1 MNNILSE
8 KEYQRFI
15 IDKLVAENG
24 YIERKNVKFDRNFAI
39 DREMLFKFLDDTQ
52 PEAMAQIRKVYK
64 DVTEDTVINFINTEI
79 TKAKSSLLSVL
90 KHGVEIAGYKLDLMY
105 TKPATTFN
113 KDLLIKYNK
122 NIFSVMEEG
131 VRTVLYHDSACKF
144 GYADGGIRFGS
155 ETRRIYDFRS
165 LRREYGGRDNLQ
177 KDYRIKG
184 QKSVAFL
191 SATRREKAERI
202 RFNETNRDN
211 GGRAAFYPFLRVSDT
226 GIVFRGRG
234 TA

>member
-15 IDKLVAENG
+15 IDKLVSENG
-24 YIERKNVKFDRNFAI
+24 YIERKNVKFDRKFAI

-64 DVTEDTVINFINTEI
+64 NVTEDTVVNFINTEI

-113 KDLLIKYNK
+113 KDLLAKYNK
-122 NIFSVMEEG
+122 NIFSVMEE
-131 VRTVLYHDSACKF
+131 VWASDT
-144 GYADGGIRFGS
+144 
-155 ETRRIYDFRS
+155 
-165 LRREYGGRDNLQ
+165 
-177 KDYRIKG
+177 
-184 QKSVAFL
+184 
-191 SATRREKAERI
+191 ERI
-202 RFNETNRDN
+202 DLVVFLN
-211 GGRAAFYPFLRVSDT
+211 GFA
-226 GIVFRGRG
+226 IM
-234 TA
+234 

>member
-24 YIERKNVKFDRNFAI
+24 YIERKNVKFDRKFAI

-64 DVTEDTVINFINTEI
+64 DVTEDTVVNFINTEI

-113 KDLLIKYNK
+113 KDLLAKYNK
-122 NIFSVMEEG
+122 NIFSVMEEVWASDTERIDLVALRLCRLNSNAILRG
-131 VRTVLYHDSACKF
+131 RVIRTQSCNTARK
-144 GYADGGIRFGS
+144 
-155 ETRRIYDFRS
+155 ETRK
-165 LRREYGGRDNLQ
+165 RDCSISKRGVSSTLQ
-177 KDYRIKG
+177 WICRKCI
-184 QKSVAFL
+184 
-191 SATRREKAERI
+191 
-202 RFNETNRDN
+202 
-211 GGRAAFYPFLRVSDT
+211 
-226 GIVFRGRG
+226 
-234 TA
+234 